1 MAGTDD
7 AEREHVTLAEY
18 VGLAR
23 TDELG
28 GKLCDD
34 SEEEATALVDERIGV
49 TAYATVPPAV
59 RRRAILEVGAD
70 LYWRKASRNGVVG
83 FEGADV
89 APIRLAR
96 DPMNTATS
104 ILSPWIVGLA

>member
-1 MAGTDD
+1 VAGTDD
-7 AEREHVTLAEY
+7 AAGDHVTLAEY
-18 VGLAR
+18 VGVAA
-23 TDELG
+23 TDVLG

-34 SEEEATALVDERIGV
+34 SEEEATALVEERIGV

-70 LYWRKASRNGVVG
+70 LYWRKSSRNGIQG
-83 FEGADV
+83 FEGQDI

-104 ILSPWIVGLA
+104 ILSPWIVGMA